1 MLSGVKKNADKPVP
15 GETLSDKS
23 EMTFW
28 EHLEELR
35 MTLFFCLF
43 SFVGA
48 AALSLLFYKE
58 IFEILRLPLTWA
70 SASVGDSETISE
82 ALTSMHFTDPF
93 SILLYIALLGG
104 IVISAPFVLYKL
116 ARFTAPALNVRERR
130 KLIPVCFAAT
140 ALFIAGALLAFFE
153 LAPISIEFM
162 YFFSSEMGLQ
172 VNWLAADYYAFIVI
186 LVLFVGLLFEF
197 PLLITALIYFEI
209 IAPYSLLKK
218 WRWVL
223 SGILVAIAFISPVS
237 DPITL
242 LALTGLLFLLFLC
255 AVFVGDFLLKRKL
268 AARAADEAAFDA
280 EFPSA
285 SPQKNLPEA
294 PPAQAAPVTDDEN
307 GDLKILD

>member
-1 MLSGVKKNADKPVP
+1 MNKEPDSPRSRDDASPKK
-15 GETLSDKS
+15 
-23 EMTFW
+23 EMSFW

-35 MTLFFCLF
+35 MTLFACLIA
-43 SFVGA
+43 FVGSA
-48 AALSLLFYKE
+48 VGALIFYKE
-58 IFEILRLPLTWA
+58 IFSLLRIPLERAGDA
-70 SASVGDSETISE
+70 SGAMQN

-93 SILLYIALLGG
+93 SILLYIGLLGG
-104 IVISAPFVLYKL
+104 IVLSGPFVLYKL
-116 ARFTAPALNVRERR
+116 GRFVAPALNEREQRR
-130 KLIPVCFAAT
+130 LIPICLSAS

-153 LAPISIEFM
+153 IAPVSIEFM
-162 YFFSSEMGLQ
+162 YFFSGEMGLQ
-172 VNWLAADYYAFIVI
+172 VNWLASDYYAFIVI

-209 IAPYSLLKK
+209 IAPRSLLKK

-280 EFPSA
+280 EFSSA
-285 SPQKNLPEA
+285 SPQKSLPEA